1 MKYKTDAYTDIG
13 VKKKTNQDALRLNY
27 KKSTNKEWYKSLLGM
42 YL

>member
-13 VKKKTNQDALRLNY
+13 VKKKTNQ
-27 KKSTNKEWYKSLLGM
+27 KSTNKEWYKSLLGM